1 MGKSFL
7 QTGIDKSVKY
17 FGIIMEKHDAS
28 IYPKHELPEGFSFVK
43 YQPGFDKKWAEL
55 NYEVDHTETLEAAE
69 KIFKKEF
76 LDHDPDAMKE
86 KMVFAVDES
95 NNNLAGVGA
104 VWDGDM
110 FGEIQQ
116 RLHWIAVSSKYQNR
130 GIAKA
135 VISKLF
141 DIYNDLG
148 YNGYIYLT
156 SQTWSYKALNIY
168 KHFGFKPYMGEQPV
182 NWTKDLKNKSYEEQN
197 AEAWKIINEKLN
209 QYKASNS

>member
-1 MGKSFL
+1 L
-7 QTGIDKSVKY
+7 QTGIDKTVKY
-17 FGIIMEKHDAS
+17 IGIIMEKHDAS
-28 IYPKHELPEGFSFVK
+28 IYPKYELPEGFSFAR
-43 YQPGFDKKWAEL
+43 YQPGFDKQWALL
-55 NYEVDHTETLEAAE
+55 NFEVDHTETLERAE
-69 KIFKKEF
+69 KIFREEF
-76 LDHDPDAMKE
+76 LEYDSEALKE
-86 KMVFAVDES
+86 KMVFAVDDET
-95 NNNLAGVGA
+95 NNLAGVGA
-104 VWDGDM
+104 VWDGNL

-168 KHFGFKPYMGEQPV
+168 MQFGFKPYMSEQPV
-182 NWTKDLKNKSYEEQN
+182 NWTKDPPSNQTYEEQN
-197 AEAWKIINEKLN
+197 AEAWKIISEKLK
-209 QYKASNS
+209 QYNNKN